1 MSRPPSPTRA
11 WYSRLVTLLSA
22 RSWASWFRTR
32 RQTRREQQ
40 LLKVQRQRDLLLEPL
55 LDRQGQLLEELRVTR
70 RLLVQQVEDQNKA
83 LNSLLA
89 GQTLPT
95 VDPEEIR
102 DLLLEVLSSL
112 QQPADTQ
119 ISQQL
124 GLPPRRT

>member
-22 RSWASWFRTR
+22 RSWVSWFRTR

-40 LLKVQRQRDLLLEPL
+40 LLKVQRQRDLLLEPVMHLQENL
-55 LDRQGQLLEELRVTR
+55 LAVQQETLR
-70 RLLVQQVEDQNKA
+70 RLLMLERTVLDQQGRPVPPSPE
-83 LNSLLA
+83 LLE
-89 GQTLPT
+89 QR
-95 VDPEEIR
+95 E
-102 DLLLEVLSSL
+102 LLLEVLSSL

>member
-1 MSRPPSPTRA
+1 M
-11 WYSRLVTLLSA
+11 
-22 RSWASWFRTR
+22 
-32 RQTRREQQ
+32 
-40 LLKVQRQRDLLLEPL
+40 EPL
-55 LDRQGQLLEELRVTR
+55 LDRQGQLLEELRATR
-70 RLLVQQVEDQNKA
+70 RQLVQQVEDQNKA

-89 GQTLPT
+89 GQALPT

>member
-22 RSWASWFRTR
+22 RSWVSWFRTR
-32 RQTRREQQ
+32 RQIRRERR
-40 LLKVQRQRDLLLEPL
+40 LAKVLRQRDLLMEPL
-55 LDRQGQLLEELRVTR
+55 LDRQGQLLEELRATR
-70 RLLVQQVEDQNKA
+70 RQLVQQVEDQNKA

-89 GQTLPT
+89 GQALPT